1 MSGSAALSAAR
12 KRRASSSQGNGGGVA
27 THTMPQQGSYYGGSK
42 QTLQGIMNQSPPS
55 YQVPLVTPV
64 PQIHTPKK
72 NIPSVPINI
81 YENIELI
88 KKQLSDRAIL
98 IQTQGSNIQPEKLRV
113 LQQQN
118 EIQTQVLRQKM
129 LIAQQME
136 VVEQQK
142 QLELQEKH
150 QAEKL
155 SLSNMAVSSNEPE
168 FIYEKGIPRRNPRYK
183 KPEEV
188 KPILSVPHNQ
198 GSVTPQTYT
207 QLQRTVN
214 EPLHNVSARKT
225 LSPFVSMITDTG
237 VIPPP
242 IVILK
247 SHDATLSEHHY
258 MLQDVVTQLEDLHN
272 KCDDL
277 YRRADREL
285 STDNTVARPLRNSE
299 TQSSH
304 ENAKYDQDQCQDQ
317 DQEENVLLMEEV
329 MNDLTNNRD
338 FVEGIVDKIVNET
351 NLSEVIMKIEP
362 IIKENQELRS
372 LFFSQQQM
380 MNEMNM
386 LLFRLLNDQ
395 QRMKQHMDKTA
406 VIDEHTK
413 TDCVEDANSNAGCH
427 NDGMNDNGLYSSEM
441 TEIILSEP
449 SNMVEGRYHAADHA
463 DHEDLAEHQNQ
474 AEHQAEHQAEDA
486 HQDEHQAEDAHQDE
500 YQAAHQDEHQAEHQA
515 EHQDDDEDQAAHQD
529 EHQAEHQDDDEDEAE
544 HQDAHQDDDEEVEPK
559 IRCASSRDDDYRD
572 ICSEPLTL
580 VVSELLENAY

>member
-12 KRRASSSQGNGGGVA
+12 KRRASSSQGNGNASVA

-42 QTLQGIMNQSPPS
+42 QTLQGIMNQAPPS
-55 YQVPLVTPV
+55 YQAPAVTPIPAFV
-64 PQIHTPKK
+64 PPKD
-72 NIPSVPINI
+72 NMPSVPINI

-88 KKQLSDRAIL
+88 KKQLSDRTIL
-98 IQTQGSNIQPEKLRV
+98 IQTQGSNLPPDKLRV
-113 LQQQN
+113 LQKQN
-118 EIQTQVLRQKM
+118 EIQSQVLRQKM
-129 LIAQQME
+129 LIAQHME

-142 QLELQEKH
+142 QQELQEKY
-150 QAEKL
+150 QADKL
-155 SLSNMAVSSNEPE
+155 NLSKMAVSSNEPE

-188 KPILSVPHNQ
+188 KPILSVPQNQ

-207 QLQRTVN
+207 QNQRTVN
-214 EPLHNVSARKT
+214 EPLHNVSSRKT

-258 MLQDVVTQLEDLHN
+258 MLQDVVTQLEDLHHMY
-272 KCDDL
+272 DDL
-277 YRRADREL
+277 YTRYDREL
-285 STDNTVARPLRNSE
+285 STDNRVARPLRNNDPQPQPQPQPQ
-299 TQSSH
+299 TTPDNVKH
-304 ENAKYDQDQCQDQ
+304 DRDQDQDQDQ
-317 DQEENVLLMEEV
+317 DQDHDQEDDQEENVLLMEEV

-338 FVEGIVDKIVNET
+338 FIEGIVDKIVNET

-386 LLFRLLNDQ
+386 LLFRLLNEQ
-395 QRMKQHMDKTA
+395 QKRNQHMDQTA
-406 VIDEHTK
+406 VIDEHIK
-413 TDCVEDANSNAGCH
+413 SDCLEHANPNAGGCH
-427 NDGMNDNGLYSSEM
+427 DDVMNDNGLYSSEM

-449 SNMVEGRYHAADHA
+449 SNMVE
-463 DHEDLAEHQNQ
+463 EHQQ
-474 AEHQAEHQAEDA
+474 HEHEHQDQDH
-486 HQDEHQAEDAHQDE
+486 DEHQDQD
-500 YQAAHQDEHQAEHQA
+500 HDEHQDQDHD
-515 EHQDDDEDQAAHQD
+515 EHQDQDQDH
-529 EHQAEHQDDDEDEAE
+529 
-544 HQDAHQDDDEEVEPK
+544 DEEVEPE
-559 IRCASSRDDDYRD
+559 IRCASPRDDYRD
-572 ICSEPLTL
+572 ICSEPITL